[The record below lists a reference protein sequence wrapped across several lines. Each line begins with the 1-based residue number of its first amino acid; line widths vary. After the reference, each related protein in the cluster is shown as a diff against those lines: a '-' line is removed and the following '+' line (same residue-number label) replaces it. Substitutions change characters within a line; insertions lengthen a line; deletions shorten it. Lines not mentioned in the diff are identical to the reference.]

1 MFTDLLLKA
10 IFMYQTAYTF
20 EWGETLPLIYVNAW
34 QEQMIK
40 CWSSYVTSCGCP
52 EIGHAPQKRGEV
64 STLMPKLR
72 DMYNDKNALTTQR
85 IFQKINKITHKTT
98 REKMSLIMEMEK
110 FDPENPKVVSLFS
123 KFSFEDIKLVIFLM
137 KNNRTD
143 DLQWHDG
150 QQTCV
155 SMKKNG
161 VFYRSETLLFTS

>member
-20 EWGETLPLIYVNAW
+20 KWGETLPPVIFVNAW
-34 QEQMIK
+34 QEQLIK

-52 EIGHAPQKRGEV
+52 EIGYVSQKRGEV

-72 DMYNDKNALTTQR
+72 DYYDKNALMDRQR
-85 IFQKINKITHKTT
+85 IFQKINKITHKIT

-123 KFSFEDIKLVIFLM
+123 KFSYEDIELVIFLM

-150 QQTCV
+150 KQTCV
-155 SMKKNG
+155 SMANK
-161 VFYRSETLLFTS
+161 SEIRHQLHPN